1 MGYYY
6 FMSLSSKTIED
17 FKRIYKEEFGIELT
31 DSESQKYANNLVR
44 YFELL
49 IRVDNKTRKIKK

>member
-17 FKRIYKEEFGIELT
+17 FKRVYKEEFGIELT
-31 DSESQKYANNLVR
+31 DSEAQKHSNNLVK

>member
-1 MGYYY
+1 
-6 FMSLSSKTIED
+6 MSLSSKTIED

-31 DSESQKYANNLVR
+31 DSEAQEYANNLVR

-49 IRVDNKTRKIKK
+49 IKVDNKARKIKK